1 MDLEARK
8 KLADVIKTARGDS
21 MSQRAFAKLLG
32 VSYTT
37 VQLWEKGESIPDIA
51 NLANI
56 ADRAGYTIEELL
68 NYIGVK
74 PQPNASDVNQILKQI
89 RVMPLSE
96 VAQVVQAIASR
107 LASTSESLEDEVKAT

>member
-1 MDLEARK
+1 VDLEARK
-8 KLADVIKTARGDS
+8 KLGEVVKTARDS

-37 VQLWEKGESIPDIA
+37 VQLWEKGESIPDVL

-68 NYIGVK
+68 NYLGIK
-74 PQPNASDVNQILKQI
+74 PQSNSSDLNEIVKQI
-89 RVMPLSE
+89 KVMPLSD
-96 VAQVVQAIASR
+96 VAVIGRVVMDR
-107 LASTSESLEDEVKAT
+107 LASSIEVAGSEVKAS